1 MKYYVTQDDRKIF
14 RVRDEYISPYFWDG
28 KRWGSWFYLQERPF
42 YWGEMYEDLN
52 SMIELTEEE
61 CYNKINKC
69 LMLKELKK

>member
-1 MKYYVTQDDRKIF
+1 LR
-14 RVRDEYISPYFWDG
+14 G
-28 KRWGSWFYLQERPF
+28 RPF
-42 YWGEMYEDLN
+42 YWEEVYEDLN